1 MGKKPQVPV
10 GQYQTDTCVLGVPG
24 KERTRQALY
33 LKKVIVRHK
42 LTYSKRSV
50 NTKQH

>member
-24 KERTRQALY
+24 KERENETGIILE
-33 LKKVIVRHK
+33 KNNNE
-42 LTYSKRSV
+42 T
-50 NTKQH
+50 